1 MIAPVATTAHPT
13 APHGKLSTHVL
24 DAANGCPAA
33 GMRVDLYE
41 VKDGLQ
47 LVKSFPTNAEGRN
60 GDGPVLGPDDIRV
73 GKFQLHFHVGDY
85 FKSLK
90 AGEEAP
96 AAVTFLDVVPVA
108 FGITNASQGYHVPL
122 LCSRFSY
129 STYRGTP

>member
-1 MIAPVATTAHPT
+1 MPP
-13 APHGKLSTHVL
+13 KLSTHVL
-24 DAANGCPAA
+24 DIENGRPAA

-47 LVKSFPTNAEGRN
+47 LVKSVHLNADGRN
-60 GDGPVLGPDDIRV
+60 ADGPILGPDDIRV

-90 AGEEAP
+90 AGAGGAEAS

-108 FGITNASQGYHVPL
+108 FGIPDASQGYHVPL

-129 STYRGTP
+129 STHSRVWPAV